1 MSSWANVEG
10 EEERR
15 TTTIVQSIVENI
27 FLVCIVLSA
36 FAGSADKHRRSVC
49 PSVAVV
55 SVCSY
60 SRREQIV
67 CRNVCKCALSAI
79 LLLRRQNTIADFLYF
94 P

>member
-60 SRREQIV
+60 SSRAQFI
-67 CRNVCKCALSAI
+67 CRNVRQSAMSAI
-79 LLLRRQNTIADFLYF
+79 LLLRRQNMFADF
-94 P
+94 